1 MKSTTLPGFYKHK
14 YVSKLWGA
22 VGIEYSELLDKLIE
36 LAEKRVK

>member
-1 MKSTTLPGFYKHK
+1 MYP
-14 YVSKLWGA
+14 KLWGA